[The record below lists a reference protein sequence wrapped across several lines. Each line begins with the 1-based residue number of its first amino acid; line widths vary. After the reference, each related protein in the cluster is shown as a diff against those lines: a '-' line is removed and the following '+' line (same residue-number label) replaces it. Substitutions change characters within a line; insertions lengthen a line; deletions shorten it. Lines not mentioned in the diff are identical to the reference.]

1 VTPCRLLLPALLLA
15 GGTGSVDY
23 RLGHAP
29 DAVLV
34 HGSSEHGAHRWV
46 VRRPTVWQVDR
57 ETRILDDRM
66 TVALMDPTTAT
77 WHAAVRLDEL
87 AALQF
92 ASELQTAMHGVDP
105 ASAVQGVQLAFQESP
120 RDGNLRGRTLID
132 AGRWTAPEPQ
142 SGVPVR
148 IDLVDDTGH
157 VHMRVECDAIS
168 AGALRRDLLLAA
180 SARP

>member
-1 VTPCRLLLPALLLA
+1 LPGALLLA
-15 GGTGSVDY
+15 GCTGSVDHQ
-23 RLGHAP
+23 LGQAP
-29 DAVLV
+29 DVVLV
-34 HGSSEHGAHRWV
+34 HSSSEHGPHRWV
-46 VRRPTVWQVDR
+46 VRRPTVWQVDG
-57 ETRILDDRM
+57 ESRILDDRM
-66 TVALMDPTTAT
+66 TVALLDQTTAT

-92 ASELQTAMHGVDP
+92 ASELQTAMHGADP
-105 ASAVQGVQLAFQESP
+105 ASAVQGVQLAFQASP

-132 AGRWTAPEPQ
+132 GGRWIAPEPQ

-148 IDLVDDTGH
+148 IHLVDDTGH